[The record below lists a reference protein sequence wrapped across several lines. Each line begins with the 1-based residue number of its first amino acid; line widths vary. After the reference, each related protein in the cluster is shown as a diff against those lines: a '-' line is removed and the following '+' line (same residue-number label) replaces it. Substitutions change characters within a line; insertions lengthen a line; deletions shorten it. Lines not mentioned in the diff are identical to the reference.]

1 MASTTNGTTNPDQTI
16 LNQKTTTE
24 QDHTIQSKI
33 QYILSS
39 KLGITNDLSNEKESF
54 SHSNN
59 QLRLKELNQT
69 IGESIQNLLLEFY
82 PTGYKIMIC
91 TQVIENK
98 GQAGRAGLVSHW
110 DEASDKVF
118 KEVWSN
124 DSVIGTVTAFIIK
137 VAY

>member
-16 LNQKTTTE
+16 MNLTFFFSISLIINETTQTQPE
-24 QDHTIQSKI
+24 DDNRTRPYDPIQI

-59 QLRLKELNQT
+59 QLRLKE
-69 IGESIQNLLLEFY
+69 
-82 PTGYKIMIC
+82 
-91 TQVIENK
+91 
-98 GQAGRAGLVSHW
+98 AGLVSHW
-110 DEASDKVF
+110 DEVSDKVF